1 MFDLTGKHVCYVAD
15 CGGITLEACKVLMS
29 KNIAVS
35 ICVADMN
42 CKMTQKRALL
52 ELYMFDCARSTSL
65 LEILRVGHRST
76 HNQV

>member
-52 ELYMFDCARSTSL
+52 EL
-65 LEILRVGHRST
+65 
-76 HNQV
+76 